1 MRRLGIVLMTLG
13 LIGALVALAFG
24 ETGSAALDAQER
36 SLLDWAFY
44 VSLGTCL
51 LGAGMFSAR
60 VFIAKARREP
70 GYRR

>member
-13 LIGALVALAFG
+13 LIGALVALAVG
-24 ETGSAALDAQER
+24 EMGSAALDTQER

-44 VSLGTCL
+44 GALGTCL
-51 LGAGMFSAR
+51 LGAGMFSVR
-60 VFIAKARREP
+60 VFVAKARQEK